1 MTQEKGAVTPQETDK
16 DLSGS
21 VQKSPSEAWFSGG
34 LLQGWGAVS
43 LSQEDPLKEGMA
55 THSSIFSWRI
65 PRAEEPAGLHSP

>member
-1 MTQEKGAVTPQETDK
+1 MTPQETDK

-43 LSQEDPLKEGMA
+43 VAVHAWDLLKEV
-55 THSSIFSWRI
+55 TITFITSTIV
-65 PRAEEPAGLHSP
+65 